1 MDLELQTLVQEIKDP
16 IAKGSV
22 TFNGLYQRYATLK
35 KLIVARKLQ
44 ADIAVRLE
52 KDNHQ
57 LASLS
62 ADIKRVK
69 NEVDLEIAAT
79 HAKQVMDNCHQVM
92 DYLET
97 ILR

>member
-52 KDNHQ
+52 KDIRQ
-57 LASLS
+57 LAILS

-69 NEVDLEIAAT
+69 NEEDLEIAAT